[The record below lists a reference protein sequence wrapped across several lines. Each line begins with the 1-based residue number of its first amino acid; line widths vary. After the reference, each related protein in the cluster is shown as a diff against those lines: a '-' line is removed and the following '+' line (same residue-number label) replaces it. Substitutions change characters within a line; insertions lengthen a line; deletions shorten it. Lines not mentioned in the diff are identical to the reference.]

1 MPYTCRCCDG
11 LIDGQDGYGKYYAT
25 GETHFICGNCLS
37 VTFESMVRQR
47 NNPRKPTKT
56 RHSLTIDNSVT

>member
-11 LIDGQDGYGKYYAT
+11 LIDGQDGYGKYYT
-25 GETHFICGNCLS
+25 NDETHFICGNCLS
-37 VTFESMVRQR
+37 VTFEDIAKRR
-47 NNPRKPTKT
+47 NPRETKT